1 MTTDEL
7 IRFFESLLADARQVG
22 DRQTAEMAEAA
33 LADLRRRRGEQ
44 GGT

>member
-7 IRFFESLLADARQVG
+7 IRFFENLLAEARHVG
-22 DRQTAEMAEAA
+22 DRQTAEMAKAA

-44 GGT
+44 NGA